1 MEATFKTWK
10 TIRKLYLELL
20 ENFDLD
26 QLNKVPEGFNNN
38 IVWNV
43 GHIILAQQGLV
54 YKGAGLELQVLSEIG
69 GKYGIG
75 TKPGEPVTAGELEK
89 LKSLLIDVTGQ
100 TESDYYKGKF
110 ASYQERT
117 TGSGFHLGSVE
128 DAIVFNN
135 FHEGL
140 HMGYVNS
147 IRKFV

>member
-1 MEATFKTWK
+1 MEAAFKTWK
-10 TIRKLYLELL
+10 TGRKLYLELL
-20 ENFDLD
+20 KNHNLD

-54 YKGAGLELQVLSEIG
+54 YKGAGLALQIPMDMV

-75 TKPGEPVTAGELEK
+75 TKPEEPVTAEELEV
-89 LKSLLIDVTGQ
+89 LKSLLIDLIGQ
-100 TESDYYKGKF
+100 TEADYNNKKF
-110 ASYQERT
+110 NSYQERT
-117 TGSGFHLGSVE
+117 TSTGFHLGSVE